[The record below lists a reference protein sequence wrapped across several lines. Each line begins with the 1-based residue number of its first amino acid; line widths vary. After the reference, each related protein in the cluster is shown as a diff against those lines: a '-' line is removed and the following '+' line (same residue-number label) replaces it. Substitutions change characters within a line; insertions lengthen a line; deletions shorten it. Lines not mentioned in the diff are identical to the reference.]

1 MMRILHIAKV
11 TGIAGAENH
20 LLVLLPEL
28 RALGVDA
35 EVVLLQEPGRPV
47 AQLVHALLAA
57 GVPTFELAINMDID
71 PWLVG
76 RLARLVRSREPHGV
90 HTHGVHADLYGRLSL
105 LGLDHVLLLQSRHND
120 DRFRRLWI
128 MRLLNQWLAQRCASI
143 VAISDAVGEFVSSVE
158 GIPQQKVE
166 RIYYGLDA
174 APVPQDTVD
183 LRAEL
188 GWTGA
193 PLVGFVGR
201 LTGQK
206 GVPVLLQAFATVL
219 RALPTARLL
228 LMGDGSQ
235 RAKLEALARELQIET
250 AVHFAGW
257 RADARA
263 QLATLNVLA
272 IPSLWEGF
280 GLVTLEAM
288 QAGVAVV
295 ASRVSAL
302 PEIVLDGKTGLL
314 VPAAN
319 ASKLAAAL
327 LAVLQ
332 DPQHATQLGENGRL
346 RAAQFF
352 TVKQMA
358 ARHAALY
365 QSLAA
370 PAAAVDRASN

>member
-1 MMRILHIAKV
+1 MRVLHVAKV

-20 LLVLLPEL
+20 LLALLPAL

-47 AQLVHALLAA
+47 AQLVRAFLAA
-57 GVPTFELAINMDID
+57 GVPTFELAINMDLD

-76 RLARLVRSREPHGV
+76 RLARLVRSRGAHAV
-90 HTHGVHADLYGRLSL
+90 HTHGVHADLYGRLCL
-105 LGLDHVLLLQSRHND
+105 QGLDGVLLLQTRHND

-128 MRLLNQWLAQRCASI
+128 MRLLNQWLARRCVRI
-143 VAISDAVGEFVSSVE
+143 VAISDAVREFVCAVE
-158 GIPQQKVE
+158 GIPLRKVE

-174 APVPQDTVD
+174 APAPQNVVD
-183 LRAEL
+183 LRTEL
-188 GWTGA
+188 GWAGA
-193 PLVGFVGR
+193 PLIGFVGR

-206 GVPVLLQAFATVL
+206 GVDVLLNAFAIVH

-228 LMGDGSQ
+228 LIGDGPQ
-235 RAKLEALARELQIET
+235 RAALAALAGGLQISA

-257 RADARA
+257 REDARA
-263 QLATLNVLA
+263 QMAALNVLA
-272 IPSLWEGF
+272 IASRWEGF

-302 PEIVLDGKTGLL
+302 PEIVLDGETGLL

-319 ASKLAAAL
+319 AAKLAAAL
-327 LAVLQ
+327 LALLQ
-332 DPQHATQLGENGRL
+332 DPQRAMQLGENGRL
-346 RAAQFF
+346 RAAQLF

-358 ARHAALY
+358 VQHAALY
-365 QSLAA
+365 LSLAA
-370 PAAAVDRASN
+370 PAAAAGRAGK

>member
-1 MMRILHIAKV
+1 MRVLHVAKV

-20 LLVLLPEL
+20 LLALLPAL

-35 EVVLLQEPGRPV
+35 EVVLLQEPRRPV
-47 AQLVHALLAA
+47 APLVRAFLAA
-57 GVPTFELAINMDID
+57 GVPTFELAINMDLD

-76 RLARLVRSREPHGV
+76 RLARLVRSRGAHAV
-90 HTHGVHADLYGRLSL
+90 HTHGVHADLYGRLCL
-105 LGLDHVLLLQSRHND
+105 QGLDGVLLLQTRHND

-128 MRLLNQWLAQRCASI
+128 MRLLNQWLARRCVRI
-143 VAISDAVGEFVSSVE
+143 VAISDAVREFVCAVE
-158 GIPQQKVE
+158 GIPPRKVE

-174 APVPQDTVD
+174 APAPQNVAD
-183 LRAEL
+183 LRTEL
-188 GWTGA
+188 GWAGA
-193 PLVGFVGR
+193 PLIGFVGR

-206 GVPVLLQAFATVL
+206 GVDVLLNAFAIVH

-228 LMGDGSQ
+228 LIGDGPQ
-235 RAKLEALARELQIET
+235 RATLAALAGGLQISA

-257 RADARA
+257 REDARA
-263 QLATLNVLA
+263 QMAALNVLA
-272 IPSLWEGF
+272 IPSRWEGF

-302 PEIVLDGKTGLL
+302 PEIVLDGETGLL

-319 ASKLAAAL
+319 VAKLAAAL
-327 LAVLQ
+327 LALLQ
-332 DPQHATQLGENGRL
+332 DPQRAMQLGENGRL
-346 RAAQFF
+346 RAAQLF

-358 ARHAALY
+358 VQHAALY
-365 QSLAA
+365 LSLAA
-370 PAAAVDRASN
+370 PAAAAGRAGK

>member
-1 MMRILHIAKV
+1 MRILHVAKV

-20 LLVLLPEL
+20 LLVLLPAL

-35 EVVLLQEPGRPV
+35 EIVLLQEPGRPV
-47 AQLVHALLAA
+47 AQLVRAFLAA
-57 GVPTFELAINMDID
+57 GVPTYELAINMDID

-105 LGLDHVLLLQSRHND
+105 SGQDHVLLLQSRHND
-120 DRFRRLWI
+120 DRFRRLWV
-128 MRLLNQWLAQRCASI
+128 MRLLNQWLAQRCACI
-143 VAISDAVGEFVSSVE
+143 IAISDAVREFVCSIE
-158 GIPQQKVE
+158 GVPQQKIQL
-166 RIYYGLDA
+166 IYYGLDA
-174 APVPQDTVD
+174 APAPQNVVD

-188 GWTGA
+188 GWTGM

-206 GVPVLLQAFATVL
+206 GVPVLLNAFAQVL
-219 RALPTARLL
+219 SALPTARLL
-228 LMGDGSQ
+228 LIGDGPQ
-235 RAKLEALARELQIET
+235 RAKLEALARELQIEA

-288 QAGVAVV
+288 QAGVAAV

-302 PEIVLDGKTGLL
+302 PEIVLDGETGLL

-319 ASKLAAAL
+319 AAKLAAAV
-327 LAVLQ
+327 LALLQ
-332 DPQHATQLGENGRL
+332 DPQRATQLGKNGRL
-346 RAAQFF
+346 RAAQLF
-352 TVKQMA
+352 TVEQMA
-358 ARHAALY
+358 AQHAALY

-370 PAAAVDRASN
+370 PAAAVDRAVS

>member
-1 MMRILHIAKV
+1 MRVLHVAKV

-20 LLVLLPEL
+20 LLALLPAL

-47 AQLVHALLAA
+47 AQLVRAFLAA
-57 GVPTFELAINMDID
+57 GVPTFELAINMDLD

-76 RLARLVRSREPHGV
+76 RLARLVRSRGAHAV
-90 HTHGVHADLYGRLSL
+90 HTHGVHADLYGRLCL
-105 LGLDHVLLLQSRHND
+105 QGLDGVLLLQTRHND

-128 MRLLNQWLAQRCASI
+128 MRLLNQWLARRCVRI
-143 VAISDAVGEFVSSVE
+143 VAISDAVREFVCAVE
-158 GIPQQKVE
+158 GIPPRKVE

-174 APVPQDTVD
+174 APAPQNVAD
-183 LRAEL
+183 LRTEL
-188 GWTGA
+188 GWAGA
-193 PLVGFVGR
+193 PLIGFVGR

-206 GVPVLLQAFATVL
+206 GVDVLLNAFAIVH

-228 LMGDGSQ
+228 LIGDGPQ
-235 RAKLEALARELQIET
+235 RAALAALAGGLQISA

-257 RADARA
+257 REDARA
-263 QLATLNVLA
+263 QMAALNVLA
-272 IPSLWEGF
+272 IPSRWEGF

-302 PEIVLDGKTGLL
+302 PEIVLDGETGLL

-319 ASKLAAAL
+319 AAKLAAAL
-327 LAVLQ
+327 LALLQ
-332 DPQHATQLGENGRL
+332 DPQRAMQLGENGRL
-346 RAAQFF
+346 RAAQLF

-358 ARHAALY
+358 VQHAALY
-365 QSLAA
+365 LSLAA
-370 PAAAVDRASN
+370 PAAAAGRAGK

>member
-1 MMRILHIAKV
+1 MRVLHVAKV

-20 LLVLLPEL
+20 LLALLPAL

-47 AQLVHALLAA
+47 AQLVRAFLAA
-57 GVPTFELAINMDID
+57 GVPTFELAINMDLD

-76 RLARLVRSREPHGV
+76 RLARLVRSRGAHAV
-90 HTHGVHADLYGRLSL
+90 HTHGVHADLYGRLCL
-105 LGLDHVLLLQSRHND
+105 QGLDGVLLLQTRHND

-128 MRLLNQWLAQRCASI
+128 MRLLNQWLARRCVRI
-143 VAISDAVGEFVSSVE
+143 VAISDAVREFVCAVE
-158 GIPQQKVE
+158 GIPPRKVE

-174 APVPQDTVD
+174 APAPQNVVD
-183 LRAEL
+183 LRTEL
-188 GWTGA
+188 GWAGA
-193 PLVGFVGR
+193 PLIGFVGR

-206 GVPVLLQAFATVL
+206 GVDVLLNAFAIVH

-228 LMGDGSQ
+228 LIGDGPQ
-235 RAKLEALARELQIET
+235 RAALAALAGRLQISA

-257 RADARA
+257 REDARA
-263 QLATLNVLA
+263 QMAALNVLA
-272 IPSLWEGF
+272 IASRWEGF

-302 PEIVLDGKTGLL
+302 PEIVLDGETGLL

-319 ASKLAAAL
+319 AAKLAAAL
-327 LAVLQ
+327 LALLQ
-332 DPQHATQLGENGRL
+332 DPQRAMQLGENGRL
-346 RAAQFF
+346 RAAQLF

-358 ARHAALY
+358 VQHAALY
-365 QSLAA
+365 LSLAA
-370 PAAAVDRASN
+370 PANAAGRAGK

>member
-1 MMRILHIAKV
+1 MRVLHVAKV

-20 LLVLLPEL
+20 LLALLPAL

-47 AQLVHALLAA
+47 AQLIRAFLAA
-57 GVPTFELAINMDID
+57 GVPTFELAINMDLD

-76 RLARLVRSREPHGV
+76 RLARLVRSRGAHAV
-90 HTHGVHADLYGRLSL
+90 HTHGVHADLYGRLCL
-105 LGLDHVLLLQSRHND
+105 QGLDGVLLLQTRHND

-128 MRLLNQWLAQRCASI
+128 MRLLNQWLARRCVRI
-143 VAISDAVGEFVSSVE
+143 VAISDAVREFVCAVE
-158 GIPQQKVE
+158 GIPPRKVE

-174 APVPQDTVD
+174 APAPQNVVD
-183 LRAEL
+183 LRTEL
-188 GWTGA
+188 GWAGA
-193 PLVGFVGR
+193 PLIGFVGR

-206 GVPVLLQAFATVL
+206 GVDVLLNAFAIVH

-228 LMGDGSQ
+228 LIGDGPQ
-235 RAKLEALARELQIET
+235 RAALAALAGGLQISA

-257 RADARA
+257 REDARA
-263 QLATLNVLA
+263 QMAALNVLA
-272 IPSLWEGF
+272 IASRWEGF

-302 PEIVLDGKTGLL
+302 PEIVLDGETGLL

-319 ASKLAAAL
+319 AAKLAAAL
-327 LAVLQ
+327 LALLQ
-332 DPQHATQLGENGRL
+332 DPQRAMQLGENGRL
-346 RAAQFF
+346 RAAQLF

-358 ARHAALY
+358 VQHAALY
-365 QSLAA
+365 LCLAA
-370 PAAAVDRASN
+370 PAAAAGRTGK

>member
-1 MMRILHIAKV
+1 MRVLHVAKV

-20 LLVLLPEL
+20 LLALLPAL

-47 AQLVHALLAA
+47 AQLVRAFLTA
-57 GVPTFELAINMDID
+57 GVPTFELAINMDLD

-76 RLARLVRSREPHGV
+76 RLARLVRSRGAHAV
-90 HTHGVHADLYGRLSL
+90 HTHGVHADLYGRLCL
-105 LGLDHVLLLQSRHND
+105 QGLDGVLLLQTRHND

-128 MRLLNQWLAQRCASI
+128 MRLLNQWLARRCVRI
-143 VAISDAVGEFVSSVE
+143 VAISDAVREFVCAVE
-158 GIPQQKVE
+158 GIPPRKVE

-174 APVPQDTVD
+174 APAPQNVAD
-183 LRAEL
+183 LRTEL
-188 GWTGA
+188 GWAGA
-193 PLVGFVGR
+193 PLIGFVGR

-206 GVPVLLQAFATVL
+206 GVDVLLNAFAIVH

-228 LMGDGSQ
+228 LIGDGPQ
-235 RAKLEALARELQIET
+235 RDALAVLAGGLQISA

-257 RADARA
+257 REDARA
-263 QLATLNVLA
+263 QMAALNVLA
-272 IPSLWEGF
+272 IASRWEGF

-302 PEIVLDGKTGLL
+302 PEIVLDGETGLL

-319 ASKLAAAL
+319 AAKLAAAL
-327 LAVLQ
+327 LALLQ
-332 DPQHATQLGENGRL
+332 DPQRAMQLGENGRL
-346 RAAQFF
+346 RAAQLF

-358 ARHAALY
+358 VQHAALY
-365 QSLAA
+365 LSLAA
-370 PAAAVDRASN
+370 PAAAAGRAGK

>member
-1 MMRILHIAKV
+1 MRVLHVAKV

-20 LLVLLPEL
+20 LLALLPAL

-47 AQLVHALLAA
+47 AQLVRAFLNA
-57 GVPTFELAINMDID
+57 GVPTFELAINMDLD

-76 RLARLVRSREPHGV
+76 RLARLVRSRGAHAV
-90 HTHGVHADLYGRLSL
+90 HTHGVHADLYGRLCL
-105 LGLDHVLLLQSRHND
+105 QGLDGVLLLQTRHND

-128 MRLLNQWLAQRCASI
+128 MRLLNQWLARRCVRI
-143 VAISDAVGEFVSSVE
+143 VAISEAVREFVCAVE
-158 GIPQQKVE
+158 GIPPRKVE

-174 APVPQDTVD
+174 APAPQNVAD
-183 LRAEL
+183 LRTEL
-188 GWTGA
+188 GWAGA
-193 PLVGFVGR
+193 PLIGFVGR

-206 GVPVLLQAFATVL
+206 GVDVLLNAFAIVH

-228 LMGDGSQ
+228 LIGDGPQ
-235 RAKLEALARELQIET
+235 RATLAALAGGLQISA

-257 RADARA
+257 REDARA
-263 QLATLNVLA
+263 QMAALNVLA
-272 IPSLWEGF
+272 IPSRWEGF

-302 PEIVLDGKTGLL
+302 PEIVLDGETGLL

-319 ASKLAAAL
+319 AAKLAAAL
-327 LAVLQ
+327 LALLQ
-332 DPQHATQLGENGRL
+332 DPQRAMQLGENGRL
-346 RAAQFF
+346 RAAQLF

-358 ARHAALY
+358 VQHAALY
-365 QSLAA
+365 LSLAA
-370 PAAAVDRASN
+370 PAAAAGRAGK

>member
-1 MMRILHIAKV
+1 MRVLHVAKV

-20 LLVLLPEL
+20 LLALLPAL

-47 AQLVHALLAA
+47 AQLVRAFLAA
-57 GVPTFELAINMDID
+57 GVPTFELAINMDLD

-76 RLARLVRSREPHGV
+76 RLARLVRSRGAHAV
-90 HTHGVHADLYGRLSL
+90 HTHGVHADLYGRLCL
-105 LGLDHVLLLQSRHND
+105 QGLDGVLLLQTRHND

-128 MRLLNQWLAQRCASI
+128 MRLLNQWLARRCVRI
-143 VAISDAVGEFVSSVE
+143 VAISDAVREFVCAVE
-158 GIPQQKVE
+158 GIPPRKVE

-174 APVPQDTVD
+174 APAPQNVAD
-183 LRAEL
+183 LRTEL
-188 GWTGA
+188 GWAGA
-193 PLVGFVGR
+193 PLIGFVGR

-206 GVPVLLQAFATVL
+206 GVDVLLNAFAIVH

-228 LMGDGSQ
+228 LIGDGPQ
-235 RAKLEALARELQIET
+235 RAALAVLAGRLQISA

-257 RADARA
+257 REDARA
-263 QLATLNVLA
+263 QMAALNVLA
-272 IPSLWEGF
+272 IASRWEGF

-302 PEIVLDGKTGLL
+302 PEIVLDGETGLL

-319 ASKLAAAL
+319 AAKLAAAL
-327 LAVLQ
+327 LALLQ
-332 DPQHATQLGENGRL
+332 DPQRAMQLGENGRL

-358 ARHAALY
+358 VQHAALY
-365 QSLAA
+365 PSLAA
-370 PAAAVDRASN
+370 PAAAAGRAGK

>member
-1 MMRILHIAKV
+1 MRVLHVAKV

-20 LLVLLPEL
+20 LLALLPAL

-47 AQLVHALLAA
+47 AQLVRAFLAA
-57 GVPTFELAINMDID
+57 GVPTFELAINMDLD

-76 RLARLVRSREPHGV
+76 RLARLVRSRGAHAV
-90 HTHGVHADLYGRLSL
+90 HTHGVHADLYGRLCL
-105 LGLDHVLLLQSRHND
+105 QGLDGVLLLQTRHND

-128 MRLLNQWLAQRCASI
+128 MRLLNQWLARRCVRI
-143 VAISDAVGEFVSSVE
+143 VAISDAVREFVCAVE
-158 GIPQQKVE
+158 GIPPRKVE

-174 APVPQDTVD
+174 APAPQNVAD
-183 LRAEL
+183 LRTEL
-188 GWTGA
+188 GWAGA
-193 PLVGFVGR
+193 PLIGFVGR

-206 GVPVLLQAFATVL
+206 GVDVLLNAFAIVH

-228 LMGDGSQ
+228 LIGDGPQ
-235 RAKLEALARELQIET
+235 RAALAALAGGLQISA

-257 RADARA
+257 REDARA
-263 QLATLNVLA
+263 QMAALNVLA
-272 IPSLWEGF
+272 IASRWEGF

-302 PEIVLDGKTGLL
+302 PEIVLDGETGLL

-319 ASKLAAAL
+319 AAKLAAAL
-327 LAVLQ
+327 MALLQ
-332 DPQHATQLGENGRL
+332 DPQRAMQLGENGRL
-346 RAAQFF
+346 RAAQLF

-358 ARHAALY
+358 VQHAALY
-365 QSLAA
+365 LSLAA
-370 PAAAVDRASN
+370 PAAAAGRAGK

>member
-1 MMRILHIAKV
+1 MRVLHVAKV

-20 LLVLLPEL
+20 LLALLPAL

-47 AQLVHALLAA
+47 AQLVRAFLAA
-57 GVPTFELAINMDID
+57 GVPTFELAINMDLD

-76 RLARLVRSREPHGV
+76 RLARLVRSRGAHAV
-90 HTHGVHADLYGRLSL
+90 HTHGVHADLYGRLCL
-105 LGLDHVLLLQSRHND
+105 QGLDGVLLLQTRHND

-128 MRLLNQWLAQRCASI
+128 MRLLNQWLARRCVRI
-143 VAISDAVGEFVSSVE
+143 VAISDAVREFVCAVE
-158 GIPQQKVE
+158 GIPPRKVE

-174 APVPQDTVD
+174 APAPQNVVD
-183 LRAEL
+183 LRTEL
-188 GWTGA
+188 GWAGA
-193 PLVGFVGR
+193 PLIGFVGR

-206 GVPVLLQAFATVL
+206 GVDVLLNAFAIVH

-228 LMGDGSQ
+228 LIGDGPQ
-235 RAKLEALARELQIET
+235 RAALAALAGGLQISA

-257 RADARA
+257 REDARTQMA
-263 QLATLNVLA
+263 ALNVLA
-272 IPSLWEGF
+272 IASRWEGF

-302 PEIVLDGKTGLL
+302 PEIVLDGETGLL

-319 ASKLAAAL
+319 AAKLAAAL
-327 LAVLQ
+327 LALLQ
-332 DPQHATQLGENGRL
+332 DPQRAMQLGENGRL
-346 RAAQFF
+346 RAAQLF

-358 ARHAALY
+358 VQHAALY
-365 QSLAA
+365 LSLAA
-370 PAAAVDRASN
+370 PAAAAGRAGK

>member
-1 MMRILHIAKV
+1 MRVLHVAKV

-20 LLVLLPEL
+20 LLALLPAL

-47 AQLVHALLAA
+47 AQLVRAFLTA
-57 GVPTFELAINMDID
+57 GVPTFELAINMDLD

-76 RLARLVRSREPHGV
+76 RLARLVRSRGAHAV
-90 HTHGVHADLYGRLSL
+90 HTHGVHADLYGRLCL
-105 LGLDHVLLLQSRHND
+105 QGLDGVLLLQTRHND

-128 MRLLNQWLAQRCASI
+128 MRLLNQWLARRCVRI
-143 VAISDAVGEFVSSVE
+143 VAISDAVREFVCAVE
-158 GIPQQKVE
+158 GIPPRKVE

-174 APVPQDTVD
+174 APAPQNVVD
-183 LRAEL
+183 LRTEL
-188 GWTGA
+188 GWAGA
-193 PLVGFVGR
+193 PLIGFVGR

-206 GVPVLLQAFATVL
+206 GVDVLLNAFAIVH

-228 LMGDGSQ
+228 LIGDGPQ
-235 RAKLEALARELQIET
+235 RDALAALAGGLQISA

-257 RADARA
+257 REDARA
-263 QLATLNVLA
+263 QMAALNVLA
-272 IPSLWEGF
+272 IASRWEGF

-302 PEIVLDGKTGLL
+302 PEIVLDGETGLL

-319 ASKLAAAL
+319 AAKLAAAL
-327 LAVLQ
+327 LALLQ
-332 DPQHATQLGENGRL
+332 DPQRAMQLGENGRL
-346 RAAQFF
+346 RAAQLF

-358 ARHAALY
+358 VQHAALY
-365 QSLAA
+365 LSLAA
-370 PAAAVDRASN
+370 PAAAAGRAGK

>member
-1 MMRILHIAKV
+1 MRVLHVAKV

-20 LLVLLPEL
+20 LLVLLPAL

-47 AQLVHALLAA
+47 AQLVRAFLNA
-57 GVPTFELAINMDID
+57 GVPTFELAINMDLD

-76 RLARLVRSREPHGV
+76 RLARLVRSRGARAV
-90 HTHGVHADLYGRLSL
+90 HTHGVHADLYGRLCL
-105 LGLDHVLLLQSRHND
+105 QGLDGVLLLQTRHND

-128 MRLLNQWLAQRCASI
+128 MRLLNQWLARRCVRI
-143 VAISDAVGEFVSSVE
+143 IAISDAVREFVCAVE
-158 GIPQQKVE
+158 GIPPRKVE

-174 APVPQDTVD
+174 APAPQNVAD
-183 LRAEL
+183 LRTEL
-188 GWTGA
+188 GWAGA
-193 PLVGFVGR
+193 PLIGFVGR

-206 GVPVLLQAFATVL
+206 GVDVLLNAFAIVH

-228 LMGDGSQ
+228 LIGDGPQ
-235 RAKLEALARELQIET
+235 RAALAALAGGLQISA

-257 RADARA
+257 REDARA
-263 QLATLNVLA
+263 QMAAMNVLA
-272 IPSLWEGF
+272 IASRWEGF

-288 QAGVAVV
+288 QAGVVVV

-302 PEIVLDGKTGLL
+302 PEIVLDGETGLL

-319 ASKLAAAL
+319 AAKLAAAL
-327 LAVLQ
+327 LALLQ
-332 DPQHATQLGENGRL
+332 DPQRAMQLGENGRL

-358 ARHAALY
+358 VQHAALY
-365 QSLAA
+365 PSLAA
-370 PAAAVDRASN
+370 PAAAAGRAGK

>member
-1 MMRILHIAKV
+1 MRVLHVAKV

-20 LLVLLPEL
+20 LLALLPAL

-47 AQLVHALLAA
+47 AQLVRAFLAA
-57 GVPTFELAINMDID
+57 GVPTFELAINMDLD

-76 RLARLVRSREPHGV
+76 RLARLVRSRGAHAM
-90 HTHGVHADLYGRLSL
+90 HTHGVHADLYGRLCL
-105 LGLDHVLLLQSRHND
+105 QGLDGVLLLQTRHND

-128 MRLLNQWLAQRCASI
+128 MRLLNQWLARRCVRI
-143 VAISDAVGEFVSSVE
+143 VAISDAVREFVCAVE
-158 GIPQQKVE
+158 GIPPRKVE

-174 APVPQDTVD
+174 APAPQNVAD
-183 LRAEL
+183 LRTEL
-188 GWTGA
+188 GWAGA
-193 PLVGFVGR
+193 PLIGFVGR

-206 GVPVLLQAFATVL
+206 GVDVLLNAFAIVH

-228 LMGDGSQ
+228 LIGDGPQ
-235 RAKLEALARELQIET
+235 RAALAALAGGLQISA

-257 RADARA
+257 REDARA
-263 QLATLNVLA
+263 QMAALNVLA
-272 IPSLWEGF
+272 IASRWEGF

-302 PEIVLDGKTGLL
+302 PEIVLDGETGLL

-319 ASKLAAAL
+319 AAKLAAAL
-327 LAVLQ
+327 LALLQ
-332 DPQHATQLGENGRL
+332 DPQRAMQLGENGRL
-346 RAAQFF
+346 RAAQLF

-358 ARHAALY
+358 VQHAALY
-365 QSLAA
+365 LSLAA
-370 PAAAVDRASN
+370 PAAAAGRAGK

>member
-1 MMRILHIAKV
+1 MRVLHVAKV

-20 LLVLLPEL
+20 LLVLLPAL

-47 AQLVHALLAA
+47 AQLVRAFLAA
-57 GVPTFELAINMDID
+57 GVPTFELAINMDLD

-76 RLARLVRSREPHGV
+76 RLARLVRSRGAHAV
-90 HTHGVHADLYGRLSL
+90 HTHGVHADLYGRLCL
-105 LGLDHVLLLQSRHND
+105 QGLDGVLLLQTRHND

-128 MRLLNQWLAQRCASI
+128 MRLLNQWLARRCVRI
-143 VAISDAVGEFVSSVE
+143 IAISEAVREFVCAVE
-158 GIPQQKVE
+158 GIPPRKVE

-174 APVPQDTVD
+174 APAPQNVAD
-183 LRAEL
+183 LRTEL
-188 GWTGA
+188 GWAGA
-193 PLVGFVGR
+193 PLIGFVGR

-206 GVPVLLQAFATVL
+206 GVDVLLNAFAIVH

-228 LMGDGSQ
+228 LIGDGPQ
-235 RAKLEALARELQIET
+235 RAALAALAGGLQISA

-257 RADARA
+257 REDARA
-263 QLATLNVLA
+263 QMAALNVLA
-272 IPSLWEGF
+272 IASRWEGF

-302 PEIVLDGKTGLL
+302 PEIVLDGETGLL

-319 ASKLAAAL
+319 AAKLAAAL
-327 LAVLQ
+327 LALLQ
-332 DPQHATQLGENGRL
+332 DPQRAMQLGENGRL
-346 RAAQFF
+346 RAAQLF

-358 ARHAALY
+358 VQHAALY
-365 QSLAA
+365 LSLAA
-370 PAAAVDRASN
+370 PAAAAGRAGK

>member
-1 MMRILHIAKV
+1 MRVLHVAKV

-20 LLVLLPEL
+20 LLALLPAL

-47 AQLVHALLAA
+47 AQLVRAFLAA
-57 GVPTFELAINMDID
+57 GVPTFELAINMDLD

-76 RLARLVRSREPHGV
+76 RLARLVRSRGAHAV
-90 HTHGVHADLYGRLSL
+90 HTHGVHADLYGRLCL
-105 LGLDHVLLLQSRHND
+105 QGLDGVLLLQTRHND

-128 MRLLNQWLAQRCASI
+128 MRLLNQWLARRCVRI
-143 VAISDAVGEFVSSVE
+143 VAISDAVREFVCAVE
-158 GIPQQKVE
+158 GIPPRKVE

-174 APVPQDTVD
+174 APAPQNVVD
-183 LRAEL
+183 LRTEL
-188 GWTGA
+188 GWAGA
-193 PLVGFVGR
+193 PLIGFVGR

-206 GVPVLLQAFATVL
+206 GVDVLLNAFAIVH

-228 LMGDGSQ
+228 LIGDGPQ
-235 RAKLEALARELQIET
+235 RAALAALAGGLQISA

-257 RADARA
+257 REDARA
-263 QLATLNVLA
+263 QMAALNVLA
-272 IPSLWEGF
+272 IASRWEGF

-302 PEIVLDGKTGLL
+302 PEIVLDGETGLL

-319 ASKLAAAL
+319 AAKLAAAL
-327 LAVLQ
+327 LALLQ
-332 DPQHATQLGENGRL
+332 DPQRAMQLGENGRL
-346 RAAQFF
+346 RAAQLF

-358 ARHAALY
+358 VQHAALY
-365 QSLAA
+365 LSLAA
-370 PAAAVDRASN
+370 PAAAAGRAGK

>member
-1 MMRILHIAKV
+1 MRVLHVAKV

-20 LLVLLPEL
+20 LLALLPAL

-47 AQLVHALLAA
+47 AQLVRAFLAA
-57 GVPTFELAINMDID
+57 GVPTFELAINMDLD

-76 RLARLVRSREPHGV
+76 RLARLVRSRGAHAV
-90 HTHGVHADLYGRLSL
+90 HTHGVHADLYGRLCL
-105 LGLDHVLLLQSRHND
+105 QGLDGVLLLQTRHND

-128 MRLLNQWLAQRCASI
+128 MRLLNQWLARRCVRI
-143 VAISDAVGEFVSSVE
+143 VAISDAVREFVCAVE
-158 GIPQQKVE
+158 GIPPRKVE

-174 APVPQDTVD
+174 APAPQNVVD
-183 LRAEL
+183 LRTEL
-188 GWTGA
+188 GWAGA
-193 PLVGFVGR
+193 PLIGFVGR

-206 GVPVLLQAFATVL
+206 GVDVLLNAFAIVH

-228 LMGDGSQ
+228 LIGDGPQ
-235 RAKLEALARELQIET
+235 RAALAALAGGLQISA

-257 RADARA
+257 REDARA
-263 QLATLNVLA
+263 QMAALNVLA
-272 IPSLWEGF
+272 IASRWEGF

-302 PEIVLDGKTGLL
+302 PEIVLDGETGLL

-319 ASKLAAAL
+319 AAKLAAAL
-327 LAVLQ
+327 MALLQ
-332 DPQHATQLGENGRL
+332 DPQRAMQLGENGRL
-346 RAAQFF
+346 RAAQLF

-358 ARHAALY
+358 VQHAALY
-365 QSLAA
+365 LSLAA
-370 PAAAVDRASN
+370 PAAAAGRAGK

>member
-1 MMRILHIAKV
+1 MRVLHVAKV

-20 LLVLLPEL
+20 LLALLPAL

-47 AQLVHALLAA
+47 AQLVRAFLTA
-57 GVPTFELAINMDID
+57 GVPTFELAINMDLD

-76 RLARLVRSREPHGV
+76 RLARLVRSRGAHAV
-90 HTHGVHADLYGRLSL
+90 HTHGVHADLYGRLCL
-105 LGLDHVLLLQSRHND
+105 QGLDGVLLLQTRHND

-128 MRLLNQWLAQRCASI
+128 MRLLNQWLARRCVRI
-143 VAISDAVGEFVSSVE
+143 VAISDAVREFVCAVE
-158 GIPQQKVE
+158 GIPPRKVE

-174 APVPQDTVD
+174 APAPQNVAD
-183 LRAEL
+183 LRTEL
-188 GWTGA
+188 GWAGA
-193 PLVGFVGR
+193 PLIGFVGR

-206 GVPVLLQAFATVL
+206 GVDVLLNAFAIVH

-228 LMGDGSQ
+228 LIGDGPQ
-235 RAKLEALARELQIET
+235 RATLAALAGGLQISA

-257 RADARA
+257 REDARA
-263 QLATLNVLA
+263 QMAALNVLA
-272 IPSLWEGF
+272 IASRWEGF

-302 PEIVLDGKTGLL
+302 PEIVLDGETGLL

-319 ASKLAAAL
+319 AAKLAAAL
-327 LAVLQ
+327 LALLQ
-332 DPQHATQLGENGRL
+332 DPQRAMQLGENGRL
-346 RAAQFF
+346 RAAQLF

-358 ARHAALY
+358 VQHAALY
-365 QSLAA
+365 LSLAA
-370 PAAAVDRASN
+370 PAAAAGRAGK

>member
-1 MMRILHIAKV
+1 MRVLHVAKV

-20 LLVLLPEL
+20 LLVLLPAL

-47 AQLVHALLAA
+47 AQLVRAFLAA
-57 GVPTFELAINMDID
+57 GVPTFELAINMDLD

-76 RLARLVRSREPHGV
+76 RLARLVRSRGAHAV
-90 HTHGVHADLYGRLSL
+90 HTHGVHADLYGRLCL
-105 LGLDHVLLLQSRHND
+105 QGLDGVLLLQTRHND

-128 MRLLNQWLAQRCASI
+128 MRLLNQWLARRCVRI
-143 VAISDAVGEFVSSVE
+143 VAISDAVREFVCAVE
-158 GIPQQKVE
+158 GIPPRKVE

-174 APVPQDTVD
+174 APAPQNVAD
-183 LRAEL
+183 LRTEL
-188 GWTGA
+188 GWAGA
-193 PLVGFVGR
+193 PLIGFVGR

-206 GVPVLLQAFATVL
+206 GVDVLLNAFAIVH

-228 LMGDGSQ
+228 LIGDGPQ
-235 RAKLEALARELQIET
+235 RAALAALAGGLQISA

-257 RADARA
+257 REDARA
-263 QLATLNVLA
+263 QMAALNVLA
-272 IPSLWEGF
+272 IASRWEGF

-302 PEIVLDGKTGLL
+302 PEIVLDGETGLL

-319 ASKLAAAL
+319 AAKLAAAL
-327 LAVLQ
+327 LALLQ
-332 DPQHATQLGENGRL
+332 DPQRAMQLGENGRL
-346 RAAQFF
+346 RAAQLF

-358 ARHAALY
+358 VQHAALY
-365 QSLAA
+365 LSLAA
-370 PAAAVDRASN
+370 PAAAAGRAGK

>member
-1 MMRILHIAKV
+1 MRVLHVAKV

-20 LLVLLPEL
+20 LLALLPAL

-35 EVVLLQEPGRPV
+35 EVALLQEPGRPV
-47 AQLVHALLAA
+47 AQLVRAFLAA
-57 GVPTFELAINMDID
+57 GVPTFELAINMDLD

-76 RLARLVRSREPHGV
+76 RLARLVRSRGAHAV
-90 HTHGVHADLYGRLSL
+90 HTHGVHADLYGRLCL
-105 LGLDHVLLLQSRHND
+105 QGLDGVVLLQTRHND

-128 MRLLNQWLAQRCASI
+128 MRLLNQWLARRCVRI
-143 VAISDAVGEFVSSVE
+143 VAISDAVREFVCAVE
-158 GIPQQKVE
+158 GIPPRKVE

-174 APVPQDTVD
+174 APAPQNVVD
-183 LRAEL
+183 LRTEL
-188 GWTGA
+188 GWVGA
-193 PLVGFVGR
+193 PLIGFVGR

-206 GVPVLLQAFATVL
+206 GVDVLLNAFATVH

-228 LMGDGSQ
+228 LIGDGPQ
-235 RAKLEALARELQIET
+235 RAALAALAGGLQISA

-257 RADARA
+257 REDARA
-263 QLATLNVLA
+263 QMAALNVLA
-272 IPSLWEGF
+272 IASRWEGF

-302 PEIVLDGKTGLL
+302 PEIVLDGETGLL

-319 ASKLAAAL
+319 AAKLAAAL
-327 LAVLQ
+327 LALLQ
-332 DPQHATQLGENGRL
+332 DPQRAMQLGENGRL
-346 RAAQFF
+346 RAAQLF

-358 ARHAALY
+358 VQHAALY
-365 QSLAA
+365 LSLAA
-370 PAAAVDRASN
+370 PAAAAGRAGK

>member
-1 MMRILHIAKV
+1 MRVLHVAKV

-20 LLVLLPEL
+20 LLVLLPAL

-47 AQLVHALLAA
+47 AQLVRAFLAA
-57 GVPTFELAINMDID
+57 GVPTFELAINMDLD

-76 RLARLVRSREPHGV
+76 RLARLVRSRGAHAM
-90 HTHGVHADLYGRLSL
+90 HTHGVHADLYGRLCL
-105 LGLDHVLLLQSRHND
+105 QGLDGVLLLQTRHND

-128 MRLLNQWLAQRCASI
+128 MRLLNQWLARRCVRI
-143 VAISDAVGEFVSSVE
+143 VAISDAVREFVCAVE
-158 GIPQQKVE
+158 GIPPRKVE

-174 APVPQDTVD
+174 APAPQNVAD
-183 LRAEL
+183 LRTEL
-188 GWTGA
+188 GWAGA
-193 PLVGFVGR
+193 PLIGFVGR

-206 GVPVLLQAFATVL
+206 GVDVLLNAFAIVH

-228 LMGDGSQ
+228 LIGDGPQ
-235 RAKLEALARELQIET
+235 RAALAALAGGLQISA

-257 RADARA
+257 REDARA
-263 QLATLNVLA
+263 QMAALNVLA
-272 IPSLWEGF
+272 IASRWEGF

-302 PEIVLDGKTGLL
+302 PEIVLDGETGLL

-319 ASKLAAAL
+319 AAKLAAAL
-327 LAVLQ
+327 LALLQ
-332 DPQHATQLGENGRL
+332 DPQRAMQLGENGRL
-346 RAAQFF
+346 RAAQLF

-358 ARHAALY
+358 VQHAALY
-365 QSLAA
+365 LSLAA
-370 PAAAVDRASN
+370 PAAAAGRAGK

>member
-1 MMRILHIAKV
+1 MRILHVAKV

-20 LLVLLPEL
+20 LLVLLPAL

-35 EVVLLQEPGRPV
+35 EVVLLQEPGRPI
-47 AQLVHALLAA
+47 AQLVRAFLAA
-57 GVPTFELAINMDID
+57 GVPTYELAINMDID

-105 LGLDHVLLLQSRHND
+105 RGLDHILLLQSRHND
-120 DRFRRLWI
+120 DRFRRLWV
-128 MRLLNQWLAQRCASI
+128 MRLLNQWLAERCASI
-143 VAISDAVGEFVSSVE
+143 VAISDAVREFVSIVE
-158 GIPQQKVE
+158 GIPPQKVQ

-174 APVPQDTVD
+174 APAPQNVAD

-206 GVPVLLQAFATVL
+206 GVSVLLNAFANVL
-219 RALPTARLL
+219 SALPTARLL
-228 LMGDGSQ
+228 LIGDGPQ
-235 RAKLEALARELQIET
+235 RAKLEALARELQIAT

-257 RADARA
+257 RADAQA
-263 QLATLNVLA
+263 QLATLNVIA

-280 GLVTLEAM
+280 GLVALEAM
-288 QAGVAVV
+288 LAGVAVV

-302 PEIVLDGKTGLL
+302 PEIVLDGETGVL

-319 ASKLAAAL
+319 AAKLAATL
-327 LAVLQ
+327 LALLQ
-332 DPQHATQLGENGRL
+332 DPQHATQLGKNGRV
-346 RAAQFF
+346 RAVGLF
-352 TVKQMA
+352 TVNQMA
-358 ARHAALY
+358 AQHAALY
-365 QSLAA
+365 KSLAA
-370 PAAAVDRASN
+370 PVTVVDRAGS

>member
-1 MMRILHIAKV
+1 MRVLHVAKV

-20 LLVLLPEL
+20 LLVLLPAL

-47 AQLVHALLAA
+47 AQLVRAFLAA
-57 GVPTFELAINMDID
+57 GVPTFELAINMDLD

-76 RLARLVRSREPHGV
+76 RLARLVRSRGAHAV
-90 HTHGVHADLYGRLSL
+90 HTHGVHADLYGRLCL
-105 LGLDHVLLLQSRHND
+105 QGLDGVLLLQTRHND

-128 MRLLNQWLAQRCASI
+128 MRLLNQWLARRCVRI
-143 VAISDAVGEFVSSVE
+143 VAISDAVREFVCAVE
-158 GIPQQKVE
+158 GIPPRKVE

-174 APVPQDTVD
+174 APAPQNVVD
-183 LRAEL
+183 LRTEL
-188 GWTGA
+188 GWAGA
-193 PLVGFVGR
+193 PLIGFVGR

-206 GVPVLLQAFATVL
+206 GVDVLLNAFAIVH

-228 LMGDGSQ
+228 LIGDGPQ
-235 RAKLEALARELQIET
+235 RAALAALAGGLQISA

-257 RADARA
+257 REDARA
-263 QLATLNVLA
+263 QMAALNVLA
-272 IPSLWEGF
+272 IASRWEGF

-302 PEIVLDGKTGLL
+302 PEIVLDGETGLL

-319 ASKLAAAL
+319 AAKLAAAL
-327 LAVLQ
+327 MALLQ
-332 DPQHATQLGENGRL
+332 DPQRAMQLGENGRL
-346 RAAQFF
+346 RAAQLF

-358 ARHAALY
+358 VQHAALY
-365 QSLAA
+365 LSLAA
-370 PAAAVDRASN
+370 PAAAAGRAGK

>member
-1 MMRILHIAKV
+1 MRVLHIAKV

-20 LLVLLPEL
+20 LLVLLPAL

-47 AQLVHALLAA
+47 AQLVRAFLAA
-57 GVPTFELAINMDID
+57 GVPTFELAINMDLD

-76 RLARLVRSREPHGV
+76 RLARLVRSRGAHAV
-90 HTHGVHADLYGRLSL
+90 HTHGVHADLYGRLCL
-105 LGLDHVLLLQSRHND
+105 QGLDGVLLLQTRHND

-128 MRLLNQWLAQRCASI
+128 MRLLNQWLARRCVRI
-143 VAISDAVGEFVSSVE
+143 VAISDAVREFVCAVE
-158 GIPQQKVE
+158 GIPPRKVE

-174 APVPQDTVD
+174 APAPQNVAD
-183 LRAEL
+183 LRTEL
-188 GWTGA
+188 GWAGA
-193 PLVGFVGR
+193 PLIGFVGR

-206 GVPVLLQAFATVL
+206 GVDVLLNAFAIVH

-228 LMGDGSQ
+228 LIGDGPQ
-235 RAKLEALARELQIET
+235 RAALAALAGGLQISA

-257 RADARA
+257 REDARA
-263 QLATLNVLA
+263 QMAALNVLA
-272 IPSLWEGF
+272 IASRWEGF

-302 PEIVLDGKTGLL
+302 PEIVLDGETGLL

-319 ASKLAAAL
+319 AAKLAAAL
-327 LAVLQ
+327 LALLQ
-332 DPQHATQLGENGRL
+332 DPQRAMQLGENGRL
-346 RAAQFF
+346 RAAQLF

-358 ARHAALY
+358 VQHAALY
-365 QSLAA
+365 LSLAA
-370 PAAAVDRASN
+370 PAAAAGRAGK

>member
-1 MMRILHIAKV
+1 MRVLHVAKV

-20 LLVLLPEL
+20 LLALLPAL

-47 AQLVHALLAA
+47 AQLVRAFLTA
-57 GVPTFELAINMDID
+57 GVPTFELAINMDLD

-76 RLARLVRSREPHGV
+76 RLARLVRSRGAHAV
-90 HTHGVHADLYGRLSL
+90 HTHGVHADLYGRLCL
-105 LGLDHVLLLQSRHND
+105 QGLDGVLLLQTRHND

-128 MRLLNQWLAQRCASI
+128 MRLLNQWLARRCVRI
-143 VAISDAVGEFVSSVE
+143 VAISDAVREFVCAVE
-158 GIPQQKVE
+158 GIPPRKVE

-174 APVPQDTVD
+174 APAPQNVAD
-183 LRAEL
+183 LRTEL
-188 GWTGA
+188 GWAGA
-193 PLVGFVGR
+193 PLIGFVGR

-206 GVPVLLQAFATVL
+206 GVDVLLNAFAIVH

-228 LMGDGSQ
+228 LIGDGPQ
-235 RAKLEALARELQIET
+235 RAALAALAGGLQISA

-257 RADARA
+257 REDARA
-263 QLATLNVLA
+263 QMAALNVLA
-272 IPSLWEGF
+272 IASRWEGF

-302 PEIVLDGKTGLL
+302 PEIVLDGETGLL

-319 ASKLAAAL
+319 AAKLAAAL
-327 LAVLQ
+327 LALLQ
-332 DPQHATQLGENGRL
+332 DPQRAMQLGENGRL
-346 RAAQFF
+346 RAAQLF

-358 ARHAALY
+358 VQHAALY
-365 QSLAA
+365 LSLAA
-370 PAAAVDRASN
+370 PAAAAGRAGK

>member
-1 MMRILHIAKV
+1 MRVLHVAKV

-20 LLVLLPEL
+20 LLALLPAL
-28 RALGVDA
+28 RAVGVDA

-47 AQLVHALLAA
+47 AQLVRAFLAA
-57 GVPTFELAINMDID
+57 GVPTFELAINMDLD

-76 RLARLVRSREPHGV
+76 RLARLVRSRGAHAV
-90 HTHGVHADLYGRLSL
+90 HTHGVHADLYGRLCL
-105 LGLDHVLLLQSRHND
+105 QGLDGVLLLQTRHND

-128 MRLLNQWLAQRCASI
+128 MRLLNQWLARRCVRI
-143 VAISDAVGEFVSSVE
+143 VAISDAVREFVCAVE
-158 GIPQQKVE
+158 GIPPRKVE

-174 APVPQDTVD
+174 APAPQNVAD
-183 LRAEL
+183 LRTEL
-188 GWTGA
+188 GWAGA
-193 PLVGFVGR
+193 PLIGFVGR

-206 GVPVLLQAFATVL
+206 GVDVLLNAFAIVH

-228 LMGDGSQ
+228 LIGDGPQ
-235 RAKLEALARELQIET
+235 RAALAALAGGLQISA

-257 RADARA
+257 REDARA
-263 QLATLNVLA
+263 QMAALNVLA
-272 IPSLWEGF
+272 IASRWEGF

-302 PEIVLDGKTGLL
+302 PEIVLDGETGLL

-319 ASKLAAAL
+319 AAKLAAAL
-327 LAVLQ
+327 LALLQ
-332 DPQHATQLGENGRL
+332 DPQRAMQLGENGRL
-346 RAAQFF
+346 RAAQLF

-358 ARHAALY
+358 VQHAALY
-365 QSLAA
+365 LSLAA
-370 PAAAVDRASN
+370 PAAAAGRVGK

>member
-1 MMRILHIAKV
+1 MRVLHVAKV

-20 LLVLLPEL
+20 LLVLLPAL

-47 AQLVHALLAA
+47 AQLVRAFLAA
-57 GVPTFELAINMDID
+57 GVPTFELAINMDLD

-76 RLARLVRSREPHGV
+76 RLARLVRSRGAHAV
-90 HTHGVHADLYGRLSL
+90 HTHGVHADLYGRLCL
-105 LGLDHVLLLQSRHND
+105 QGLDGVLLLQTRHND

-128 MRLLNQWLAQRCASI
+128 MRLLNQWLARRCVRI
-143 VAISDAVGEFVSSVE
+143 VAISDAVREFVCAVE
-158 GIPQQKVE
+158 GIPLRKVE

-174 APVPQDTVD
+174 APAPQNVVD
-183 LRAEL
+183 LRTEL
-188 GWTGA
+188 GWAGA
-193 PLVGFVGR
+193 PLIGFVGR

-206 GVPVLLQAFATVL
+206 GVDVLLNAFAIVH

-228 LMGDGSQ
+228 LIGDGPQ
-235 RAKLEALARELQIET
+235 RATLAALAGGLQISA

-257 RADARA
+257 REDARA
-263 QLATLNVLA
+263 QMAALNVLA
-272 IPSLWEGF
+272 IASRWEGF

-302 PEIVLDGKTGLL
+302 PEIVLDGETGLL

-319 ASKLAAAL
+319 AAKLAAAL
-327 LAVLQ
+327 LALLQ
-332 DPQHATQLGENGRL
+332 DPQRAMQLGENGRL
-346 RAAQFF
+346 RAAQLF

-358 ARHAALY
+358 VQHAALNP
-365 QSLAA
+365 SLAA
-370 PAAAVDRASN
+370 PAAAAGRAGK

>member
-1 MMRILHIAKV
+1 MRVLHVAKV

-20 LLVLLPEL
+20 LLALLPAL

-35 EVVLLQEPGRPV
+35 EVVLLQEPRRPV
-47 AQLVHALLAA
+47 APLVRAFLAA
-57 GVPTFELAINMDID
+57 GVPTFELAINMDLD

-76 RLARLVRSREPHGV
+76 RLARLVRSRGAHAV
-90 HTHGVHADLYGRLSL
+90 HTHGVHADLYGRLCL
-105 LGLDHVLLLQSRHND
+105 QGLDGVLLLQTRHND

-128 MRLLNQWLAQRCASI
+128 MRLLNQWLARRCVRI
-143 VAISDAVGEFVSSVE
+143 VAISDAVREFVCAVE
-158 GIPQQKVE
+158 GIPPRKVE

-174 APVPQDTVD
+174 APAPQNVVD
-183 LRAEL
+183 LRTEL
-188 GWTGA
+188 GWAGA
-193 PLVGFVGR
+193 PLIGFVGR

-206 GVPVLLQAFATVL
+206 GVDVLLNAFAIVH

-228 LMGDGSQ
+228 LIGDGPQ
-235 RAKLEALARELQIET
+235 RAALAALAGGLQISA

-257 RADARA
+257 REDARA
-263 QLATLNVLA
+263 QMAALNVLA
-272 IPSLWEGF
+272 IASRWEGF

-302 PEIVLDGKTGLL
+302 PEIVLDGETGLL

-319 ASKLAAAL
+319 AAKLAAAL
-327 LAVLQ
+327 LALLQ
-332 DPQHATQLGENGRL
+332 DPQRAMQLGENGRL
-346 RAAQFF
+346 RAAQLF

-358 ARHAALY
+358 VQHAALY
-365 QSLAA
+365 LSFAA
-370 PAAAVDRASN
+370 PADAAGRAGK

>member
-1 MMRILHIAKV
+1 MRVLHVAKV

-20 LLVLLPEL
+20 LLALLPAL

-47 AQLVHALLAA
+47 AQLVRAFLAA
-57 GVPTFELAINMDID
+57 GVPTFELAINMDLD

-76 RLARLVRSREPHGV
+76 RLARLVRSRGAHAV
-90 HTHGVHADLYGRLSL
+90 HTHGVHADLYARLCL
-105 LGLDHVLLLQSRHND
+105 QGLDGVLLLQTRHND

-128 MRLLNQWLAQRCASI
+128 MRLLNQWLARRCVRI
-143 VAISDAVGEFVSSVE
+143 VAISDAVREFVCAVE
-158 GIPQQKVE
+158 GIPPRKVE

-174 APVPQDTVD
+174 APAPQNVAD
-183 LRAEL
+183 LRTEL
-188 GWTGA
+188 GWAGA
-193 PLVGFVGR
+193 PLIGFVGR

-206 GVPVLLQAFATVL
+206 GVDVLLNAFAIVH
-219 RALPTARLL
+219 RALPAARLL
-228 LMGDGSQ
+228 LIGDGPQ
-235 RAKLEALARELQIET
+235 RAALAALAGRLQISA

-257 RADARA
+257 REDARA
-263 QLATLNVLA
+263 QMAALNVLA
-272 IPSLWEGF
+272 IASRWEGF

-302 PEIVLDGKTGLL
+302 PEIVLDGETGLL

-319 ASKLAAAL
+319 AAKLAAAL
-327 LAVLQ
+327 LALLQ
-332 DPQHATQLGENGRL
+332 DPQRAMQLGENGRL
-346 RAAQFF
+346 RAAQLF

-358 ARHAALY
+358 VQHAALY
-365 QSLAA
+365 LSLAA
-370 PAAAVDRASN
+370 PAAAAGRAGK

>member
-1 MMRILHIAKV
+1 MRVLHVAKV

-20 LLVLLPEL
+20 LLALLPAL

-47 AQLVHALLAA
+47 AQLVRAFLTA
-57 GVPTFELAINMDID
+57 GVPTFELAINMDLD

-76 RLARLVRSREPHGV
+76 RLARLVRSRGAHAV
-90 HTHGVHADLYGRLSL
+90 HTHGVHADLYGRLCL
-105 LGLDHVLLLQSRHND
+105 QGLDGVLLLQTRHND

-128 MRLLNQWLAQRCASI
+128 MRLLNQWLARRCVRI
-143 VAISDAVGEFVSSVE
+143 VAISDAVREFVCAVE
-158 GIPQQKVE
+158 GIPPRKVE

-174 APVPQDTVD
+174 APAPQNVVD
-183 LRAEL
+183 LRTEL
-188 GWTGA
+188 GWAGA
-193 PLVGFVGR
+193 PLIGFVGR

-206 GVPVLLQAFATVL
+206 GVDVLLNAFAIVH

-228 LMGDGSQ
+228 LIGDGPQ
-235 RAKLEALARELQIET
+235 RAALAALAGGLQISA

-257 RADARA
+257 REDARA
-263 QLATLNVLA
+263 QMAALNVLA
-272 IPSLWEGF
+272 IASRWEGF

-302 PEIVLDGKTGLL
+302 PEIVLDGETGLL

-319 ASKLAAAL
+319 AAKLAAAL
-327 LAVLQ
+327 LALLQ
-332 DPQHATQLGENGRL
+332 DPQRAMQLGENGRL
-346 RAAQFF
+346 RAAQLF

-358 ARHAALY
+358 VQHAALY
-365 QSLAA
+365 LSLAA
-370 PAAAVDRASN
+370 PAAAAGRAGK

>member
-1 MMRILHIAKV
+1 MRVLHVAKV

-20 LLVLLPEL
+20 LLALLPAL

-35 EVVLLQEPGRPV
+35 EVALLQEPGRPV
-47 AQLVHALLAA
+47 AQLVRAFLAA
-57 GVPTFELAINMDID
+57 GVPTFELAINMDLD

-76 RLARLVRSREPHGV
+76 RLARLVRSRGAHAM
-90 HTHGVHADLYGRLSL
+90 HTHGVHADLYGRLCL
-105 LGLDHVLLLQSRHND
+105 QGLDGVLLLQTRHND

-128 MRLLNQWLAQRCASI
+128 MRLLNQWLARRCVRI
-143 VAISDAVGEFVSSVE
+143 VAISDAVREFVCAVE
-158 GIPQQKVE
+158 GIPPRKVE

-174 APVPQDTVD
+174 APAPQNVAD
-183 LRAEL
+183 LRTEL
-188 GWTGA
+188 GWAGA
-193 PLVGFVGR
+193 PLIGFVGR

-206 GVPVLLQAFATVL
+206 GVDVLLNAFAIVH

-228 LMGDGSQ
+228 LIGDGPQ
-235 RAKLEALARELQIET
+235 RAALAALAGGLQISA

-257 RADARA
+257 REDARA
-263 QLATLNVLA
+263 QMAALNVLA
-272 IPSLWEGF
+272 IASRWEGF

-302 PEIVLDGKTGLL
+302 PEIVLDGETGLL

-319 ASKLAAAL
+319 AAKLAAAL
-327 LAVLQ
+327 LALLQ
-332 DPQHATQLGENGRL
+332 DPQRAMQLGENGRL
-346 RAAQFF
+346 RAAQLF

-358 ARHAALY
+358 VQHAALY
-365 QSLAA
+365 LSLAA
-370 PAAAVDRASN
+370 PAAAAGRAGK

>member
-1 MMRILHIAKV
+1 MRVLHVAKV

-20 LLVLLPEL
+20 LLALLPAL

-47 AQLVHALLAA
+47 AQLVRAFLAA
-57 GVPTFELAINMDID
+57 GVPTFELAINMDLD

-76 RLARLVRSREPHGV
+76 RLARLVRSRGAHAV
-90 HTHGVHADLYGRLSL
+90 HTHGVHADLYGRLCL
-105 LGLDHVLLLQSRHND
+105 QGLDGVLLLQTRHND

-128 MRLLNQWLAQRCASI
+128 MRLLNQWLARRCVRI
-143 VAISDAVGEFVSSVE
+143 VAISDAVREFVCAVE
-158 GIPQQKVE
+158 GIPPRKVE

-174 APVPQDTVD
+174 APAPQNVAD
-183 LRAEL
+183 LRTEL
-188 GWTGA
+188 GWAGA
-193 PLVGFVGR
+193 PLIGFVGR

-206 GVPVLLQAFATVL
+206 GVDVLLNAFAIVH

-228 LMGDGSQ
+228 LIGDGPQ
-235 RAKLEALARELQIET
+235 RATLAALAGGLQISA

-257 RADARA
+257 REDARA
-263 QLATLNVLA
+263 QMAALNVLA
-272 IPSLWEGF
+272 IASRWEGF

-302 PEIVLDGKTGLL
+302 PEIVLDGETGLL

-319 ASKLAAAL
+319 AAKLAAAL
-327 LAVLQ
+327 LALLQ
-332 DPQHATQLGENGRL
+332 DPQRAMQLGENGRL
-346 RAAQFF
+346 RAAQLF

-358 ARHAALY
+358 VQHAALY
-365 QSLAA
+365 LSLAA
-370 PAAAVDRASN
+370 PAAAAGRAGK